1 MFKCLNKW
9 NNFNDLDGYCNGE
22 PEMESEPVYAEVDT
36 KKILPRYG
44 KCKCNENEC
53 LKYQSWIDVCKQRQG
68 YIDWLNKSEERQHL
82 IHN

>member
-36 KKILPRYG
+36 KKILPRY
-44 KCKCNENEC
+44 
-53 LKYQSWIDVCKQRQG
+53 W
-68 YIDWLNKSEERQHL
+68 IDWLNKSEERKHL